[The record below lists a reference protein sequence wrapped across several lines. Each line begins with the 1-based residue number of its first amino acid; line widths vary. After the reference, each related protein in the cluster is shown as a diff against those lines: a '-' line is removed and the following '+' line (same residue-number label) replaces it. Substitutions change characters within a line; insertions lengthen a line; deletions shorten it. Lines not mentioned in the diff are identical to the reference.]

1 MFIIIINKKF
11 HVSSQIRD
19 KILEFLDTR
28 DFLTLRGVS
37 VSVRAEVD
45 HKIGLDVIA
54 NDHFMGNGA
63 FVRRVKAKSL
73 NIDFLRKDYSGT
85 NRKFVK
91 YPLETEEL
99 NLRCSIP
106 QSLLSKTLTELTN
119 LVRLG
124 FKGKALTC
132 MDFFPEPPVE
142 GN

>member
-1 MFIIIINKKF
+1 MFIIIINKEF

-73 NIDFLRKDYSGT
+73 TIDFLRKDYSGT
-85 NRKFVK
+85 NRKFV
-91 YPLETEEL
+91 
-99 NLRCSIP
+99 
-106 QSLLSKTLTELTN
+106 
-119 LVRLG
+119 
-124 FKGKALTC
+124 
-132 MDFFPEPPVE
+132 
-142 GN
+142 